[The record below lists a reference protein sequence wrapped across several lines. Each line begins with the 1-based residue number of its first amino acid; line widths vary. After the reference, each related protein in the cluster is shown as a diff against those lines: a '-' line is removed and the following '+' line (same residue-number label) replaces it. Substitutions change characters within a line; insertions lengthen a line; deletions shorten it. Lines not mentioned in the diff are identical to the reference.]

1 MKGLRRS
8 MSSASAFTSARAARR
23 SHWLLAGCLI
33 TILVCAFLGS
43 QIQKG
48 WGDVQLTELRLPAQN
63 GQWIAADLFRP
74 RTATAETPAPVVIVV
89 PGFQRSKEALSNIA
103 IELARRGIVAI
114 SLDPFAQGNSSSSL
128 SARSA
133 TTEGYGLYA
142 VIDFIHDTE
151 LLNYVDRTRIGATGH
166 SAGGNAVIL
175 AARRYGR
182 LADRTKQPSKLHSG
196 FISGYVLSFT
206 EENVRAARSNLGS
219 SYAFHDEGAYRNE
232 LKNGDM
238 RRAPESLR
246 LINTA
251 SGAGFVPVSEVEPGR
266 SYGDA
271 ASRGLR
277 VMHND
282 EGIHPLQPYSP
293 ADVAHQLRYF
303 AHVFGLQPAIPV
315 TNQVWYWK
323 ELCTAL
329 CLVAAMIALVP
340 LARLLLEGVAWFRPL
355 VQPVPP
361 PAPLASRGF
370 TFWAILLT
378 GATIACVSYIPMTEL
393 SQRLFEEASSRQ
405 QTWFFPQRMNNA
417 VMLWALFNGAVGFC
431 LFALGRGLA
440 RRAGGP
446 VSPVSLRTTPRELGR
461 TAVLALVLFAA
472 FFGLLHAVYYFFHV
486 DFRLLFFGARTFES
500 PTLGLLLLYAPA
512 FFPFFLQNS
521 LRANA
526 GLRWQGV
533 PEWRSL
539 LLAGFANS
547 GGLLLILLVQYAWF
561 WRTGTVFWTDGWLY
575 INLLFAVVP
584 MMFILPFFNRAFFN
598 LTGRIYLGPMATCAI
613 FIMMLVAN
621 TVCYLP
627 F

>member
-1 MKGLRRS
+1 
-8 MSSASAFTSARAARR
+8 MSSAPSDSSSARRR
-23 SHWLLAGCLI
+23 SHWLLAGCLL
-33 TILVCAFLGS
+33 TIVLCAYLGS
-43 QIQKG
+43 QFQKA
-48 WGDVQLTELRLPAQN
+48 WGDVQLTELRIPTQN

-74 RTATAETPAPVVIVV
+74 RSATADTPAPVVVVV

-103 IELARRGIVAI
+103 IELARRGVVAI
-114 SLDPFAQGNSSSSL
+114 SIDPYAQGNSSSSL
-128 SARSA
+128 SPRSA

-142 VIDFIHDTE
+142 MIELLHDTE
-151 LLNYVDRTRIGATGH
+151 LFNYVDRKRIGATGH

-175 AARRYGR
+175 AARRFGR

-196 FISGYVLSFT
+196 FISGYVLSFS
-206 EENVRAARSNLGS
+206 EENVRASRSNLGS

-251 SGAGFVPVSEVEPGR
+251 SGAGFAPVTEVEPGR
-266 SYGDA
+266 YYGDA
-271 ASRGLR
+271 AVRGLR

-303 AHVFGLQPAIPV
+303 THVFGLQPTIPP
-315 TNQVWYWK
+315 TDQVWYWK
-323 ELCTAL
+323 ELCTAI
-329 CLVAAMIALVP
+329 CLVAAFLALVP
-340 LARLLLEGVAWFRPL
+340 LARLLLEGVAWFKPL
-355 VQPVPP
+355 VHPLPP
-361 PAPLASRGF
+361 PAPLKSRGV
-370 TFWAILLT
+370 TFWVILLT

-393 SQRLFEEASSRQ
+393 SQQLFDEATNRQ

-417 VMLWALFNGAVGFC
+417 VMLWALFNGFVGFG
-431 LFALGRGLA
+431 LYALGRWLA
-440 RRAGGP
+440 RRSGGHT
-446 VSPVSLRTTPRELGR
+446 SPVSLRIPLGELGR

-472 FFGLLHAVYYFFHV
+472 FFGLLHTVYYFFHV
-486 DFRLLFFGARTFES
+486 DFRLLFFGARTFEF
-500 PTLGLLLLYAPA
+500 PTLGLLLMYAPA

-521 LRANA
+521 LRVNA
-526 GLRWQGV
+526 GLRWEGV
-533 PEWRSL
+533 PQWRSM

-547 GGLLLILLVQYAWF
+547 GGLLLILLIQYVWF

-584 MMFILPFFNRAFFN
+584 MMFILPFFNRACFN
-598 LTGRIYLGPMATCAI
+598 LTGRVYLGPMATCAI